1 MPPSEARRLEILA
14 KYAILD
20 TPPEEAF
27 DDLTALAAHICHAPI
42 ALISLVDENRLWF
55 KSRFGWEMEQMTRA
69 ASFCAHAILQP
80 DVFTIP
86 DARRDPRFANH
97 PLVAG
102 EPLLRFYAGCPLI
115 TAEGETLG
123 TLCVLDLEPRELH
136 PDHERALRILSRH
149 VMTLLELRR
158 SRRELAE
165 ARELLAAEA
174 TLRVSLEHLSQL
186 TEHIHQVFWIT
197 DFTKNRMLYV
207 SPAYERIWGRTREG
221 LYADPVQWLNAVHPE
236 DRDRVRAALPRQVE
250 GSYREEYR
258 IVRPDGTECWI
269 LDRAFPVRNER
280 GEVYLIVGVA
290 DDISEQK
297 RLEQELRDSEA
308 SRRAVWESALDAII
322 TMDSE
327 GRIVEFNPAAERT
340 FGYARKVAIGQL
352 LADLLIPPRL
362 REHHRHGLARHLATG
377 EKAILDRRIEVSA
390 LRADGS
396 EFPAELTVVAVT
408 AGARTLFIGTVRDIT
423 LSRRAHEARLK
434 ERMLSD
440 EVINTLPGVFYLFNE
455 GGRFL
460 RWNKNFETVTGY
472 STDEFA
478 MLHPLDFFRGSDCEL
493 IQQRIG
499 EVFATGQSDA
509 EAHLVSK
516 DHRATPYYFTGK
528 RIEWDGRP
536 CLIGMGVDIGE
547 LKRAEAERDRL
558 FNLSPDMLCIA
569 GLDGYFRQLN
579 PAWEQTLGFS
589 RAELMAKPYLDFVHP
604 EDRERTLAEASR
616 DEHGMLSAGFE
627 NRYRCAD
634 GSFKWLSW
642 SSVVVPE
649 AGLIYAVARDV
660 TAQKETA
667 LALQE
672 SEERYRGLV
681 EGVRDGIFTLAA
693 DGTITSANYAFQ
705 LITGWSRDEW
715 LGRPFHGILHPEDQP
730 RALQLFLAMMGR
742 KPGSLSPIELRFATS
757 EGNYVPMELTATPKR
772 SGEKIVGLLGIARDV
787 RERHRI
793 EEELR
798 QIQKLDSIGRLTA
811 GIAHDFNNLLTVQQ
825 GYLSLLLTE
834 SGLSDTVVEHIQE
847 VAVAADRAAALTRQ
861 LLLFSRKRP
870 MQRRRFNLNDVATTL
885 SRMLERAVGDDI
897 TLRLECDDH
906 LPVVEGD
913 PSMMEQVLMNL
924 VVNARDAMPAGG
936 LIQIAIQAITVEA
949 AVAAVH
955 PGTRPGRFVR
965 LTVADTGHGIPPDL
979 QEKIFDP
986 FFTTKDVAKGTGLGL
1001 STVYGIVQQH
1011 EGWIDVESEVGRGS
1025 TFRVHIPAAES
1036 AGDTEDTPDALPVLR
1051 GGAETILAVDDE
1063 PALRRIVQTVLER
1076 YGYRVLMAEHGLE
1089 ALELWREHG
1098 ASVDLLLTDL
1108 VMPHGISGWN
1118 LAERLRAERPGLKV
1132 LVMSGYD
1139 PEARAVGEH
1148 QDGVDRPVAF
1158 LQKPYRLSELVQSVR
1173 DCLDA

>member
-1 MPPSEARRLEILA
+1 MPSSESRRLEILA

-27 DDLTALAAHICHAPI
+27 DDLAALAAHICHAPI
-42 ALISLVDENRLWF
+42 ALITLVDEDRQWF
-55 KSRFGWEMEQMTRA
+55 KSRIGWETEETARA
-69 ASFCAHAILQP
+69 ISFCAHAIQQP
-80 DVFTIP
+80 GVFIIP
-86 DARRDPRFANH
+86 DARQDPRFADN
-97 PLVAG
+97 PIVAG
-102 EPLLRFYAGCPLI
+102 EPNVRFYAGCPLVS
-115 TAEGETLG
+115 EDGEALG
-123 TLCVLDLEPRELH
+123 TLCVLDREPRELH

-158 SRRELAE
+158 NRRELAE
-165 ARELLAAEA
+165 VREVLAGEA
-174 TLRVSLEHLSQL
+174 SLRVNLEHLSQL

-197 DFTKNRMLYV
+197 DLSKNRLLYL

-221 LYADPVQWLNAVHPE
+221 LYADPFQWLNAVHPE

-258 IVRPDGTECWI
+258 IVRPDGSECWI

-280 GEVYLIVGVA
+280 GEVYLTVGVA
-290 DDISEQK
+290 DDISDQK
-297 RLEQELRDSEA
+297 RLEQELRTSEA
-308 SRRAVWESALDAII
+308 GRRAVWESALDAII
-322 TMDSE
+322 TMDRE
-327 GRIVEFNPAAERT
+327 GCIVEFNPAAERT
-340 FGYARKVAIGQL
+340 FGYGREAAIGQPL
-352 LADLLIPPRL
+352 EDLLIPPRL
-362 REHHRHGLARHLATG
+362 REHHRHGMARHLATG
-377 EKAILDRRIEVSA
+377 DSTILGRRIEVSA
-390 LRADGS
+390 LRADGT
-396 EFPAELTVVAVT
+396 EFPAELTVVRVS
-408 AGARTLFIGTVRDIT
+408 AGTHALFVGTVRDIT
-423 LSRRAHEARLK
+423 LSKRAHEALLK

-440 EVINTLPGVFYLFNE
+440 EVINTLPGVFYLLDE
-455 GGRFL
+455 QGRFI
-460 RWNKNFETVTGY
+460 RWNENLESVTGY
-472 STDEFA
+472 LPDEIA
-478 MLHPLDFFRGSDCEL
+478 ERHPLDFFRDGDREL
-493 IQQRIG
+493 LRQRIG
-499 EVFATGQSDA
+499 AAFATGQSDA
-509 EAHLVSK
+509 EAHLVSR
-516 DHRATPYYFTGK
+516 DGRATPYYFTGK

-536 CLIGMGVDIGE
+536 CLIGMGVDISA
-547 LKRAEAERDRL
+547 LRRAEAERDRL

-579 PAWEQTLGFS
+579 PAWEQTLGVS
-589 RAELMAKPYLDFVHP
+589 RAELMAKPYIEFVHP
-604 EDRERTLAEASR
+604 DDRERTLAEAGR

-627 NRYRCAD
+627 NRYRCGD

-649 AGLIYAVARDV
+649 AGHIYAIARDV

-693 DGTITSANYAFQ
+693 DGTIISANYAFQ

-715 LGRPFHGILHPEDQP
+715 IGRPFHGILHPEDQP
-730 RALQLFLAMMGR
+730 RALQLFLAMMGK
-742 KPGSLSPIELRFATS
+742 KPGSLQPVELRFATK

-772 SGEKIVGLLGIARDV
+772 RGDEIVGLLGIARDV

-870 MQRRRFNLNDVATTL
+870 MQRRRFHLNDVATTL
-885 SRMLERAVGDDI
+885 SKMLERAVGDDI

-906 LPVVEGD
+906 LPAIEGD

-924 VVNARDAMPAGG
+924 VVNARDAMPGGG
-936 LIQIAIQAITVEA
+936 LIQIAIEAITVDA
-949 AVAAVH
+949 SVAEVH

-965 LTVADTGHGIPPDL
+965 LTVADTGHGIPPEL

-986 FFTTKDVAKGTGLGL
+986 FFTTKELAKGTGLGL

-1011 EGWIDVESEVGRGS
+1011 EGWIDVESEVGRGA
-1025 TFRVHIPAAES
+1025 TFRVHVPAAES
-1036 AGDTEDTPDALPVLR
+1036 TGDPEDTADALPVLR

-1076 YGYRVLMAEHGLE
+1076 YGYRVLMAEHGVE
-1089 ALELWREHG
+1089 ALELWHEHG
-1098 ASVDLLLTDL
+1098 ATIDLLLTDL

-1139 PEARAVGEH
+1139 PKARAVGEH
-1148 QDGVDRPVAF
+1148 QECVERRVAF
-1158 LQKPYRLSELVQSVR
+1158 LQKPYRLSELVQAVR